1 MTHASTGDTDI
12 ERPDGTVWQQ
22 ARVHAVRTDL
32 EHGVVEEAPRETPLV
47 AEVDVAV
54 VGGGPSGVGAAL
66 AAAEQGASVL
76 LLERHGMLGGIWTAG
91 LVNPFFDPCKGW
103 IVDRLIERL
112 KSRGAW
118 QTKGFDVFDV
128 EQMKY
133 VLERMVAEA
142 GVEFWYHCP
151 ATDPVVEDGC
161 VRGVIFEGKSGRE
174 AVLAKVVVDCSGD
187 GDIAA
192 RAGVPFQ
199 VGRPQDG
206 YCQPMTLMFEVTGF
220 NGLGDLSAEELR
232 VRGIYDELR
241 AAIQEHALEIDLPF
255 GPQRF
260 GAPAFIPLPQPGVAA
275 VQATHIYKH
284 DPTDTRQLTRATA
297 AARRQLH
304 EVFLPAMRKIPGME
318 DIRLSQTA
326 PQIGVRESR
335 RLEGT
340 YRLEMEDMLEA
351 RRFDDAVTCLDFN
364 IDIHEIDPQDP
375 TPTLPPLPEGISR
388 AEVPMCDLPFRC
400 LVPREVDGL
409 LFAGRCISGSH
420 YTHAAYRV
428 TGTCMATGQAA
439 GLAAAEAASHAI
451 FPRSIDG
458 KKLHRRL
465 VALGAKFLGD

>member
-1 MTHASTGDTDI
+1 MTHATHRETDT

-22 ARVHAVRTDL
+22 ARVHAVRADR
-32 EHGVVEEAPRETPLV
+32 ERGVVEEAPRETPVV

-91 LVNPFFDPCKGW
+91 LVNPFFDPYKGW
-103 IVDRLIERL
+103 IVDRLIGRL

-118 QTKGFDVFDV
+118 EKKGFDVFDV

-133 VLERMVAEA
+133 VLEGMATEA

-151 ATDPVVEDGC
+151 ATDPVMKDGC
-161 VRGVIFEGKSGRE
+161 GRGVVFEGKSGRE
-174 AVLAKVVVDCSGD
+174 ALLARMVVDCSGD

-192 RAGVPFQ
+192 RAGVPYQ
-199 VGRPQDG
+199 VGRPRDG
-206 YCQPMTLMFEVTGF
+206 YCQPMTLMFQVTGF
-220 NGLGDLSAEELR
+220 SGLGDLSAEELR
-232 VRGIYDELR
+232 VRGIYEELQS
-241 AAIQEHALEIDLPF
+241 AIQQHALDIELPF

-275 VQATHIYKH
+275 VQTTHVYKH
-284 DPTDTRQLTRATA
+284 DATDTRQLSRATA
-297 AARRQLH
+297 AARRQVH

-318 DIRLSQTA
+318 DVRLTQTA

-335 RLEGT
+335 RLEGE
-340 YRLEMEDMLEA
+340 YRLQLEDMLEA
-351 RRFDDAVTCLDFN
+351 RHFDDAVTCLDFN
-364 IDIHEIDPQDP
+364 IDIHEIDPADP
-375 TPTLPPLPEGISR
+375 TPSLPPLPEGVSR

-400 LVPREVDGL
+400 LVRREVDGL

-420 YTHAAYRV
+420 CTHAAYRV
-428 TGTCMATGQAA
+428 TGTCMATGQAG
-439 GLAAAEAASHAI
+439 GLAAAEAASRSVS
-451 FPRSIDG
+451 PRRVDG
-458 KKLHRRL
+458 KELHRTLAAR
-465 VALGAKFLGD
+465 GAKFLGD